1 MIFEALILGLI
12 FGKLRG
18 GQLKRLGY
26 RTLDFPILIII
37 SFILL
42 LGTSILIQLGNPV
55 AIQYRMFLYIGAY
68 CLLFIVLFF
77 NLHNRALWLILV
89 GAILN
94 FAAIV
99 LNQGSMPVDLNLL
112 ARAGFQNMLQSTI
125 NIGALP
131 NYISLE
137 NALGFTAYLG
147 KRLVTPAF
155 YPLKQIMSVG
165 DIFISLGLLIYVQA
179 LMCSRSHHRAAG
191 VIRFDQQ
198 KGIRA

>member
-1 MIFEALILGLI
+1 MIFEALIIGVI
-12 FGKLRG
+12 IGKLRG
-18 GQLKRLGY
+18 GHIKRLGH
-26 RTLDFPILIII
+26 RSLDLPILVIL

-42 LGTSILIQLGNPV
+42 LGTSILIQLGNPM
-55 AIQYRMFLYIGAY
+55 AIKYRMLLYIAAY

-77 NLHNRALWLILV
+77 NLHSRSLWFVLI

-99 LNQGSMPVDLNLL
+99 LNQGSMPVDLSLL
-112 ARAGFQNMLQSTI
+112 ERAGFLNTLNSI

-137 NALGFTAYLG
+137 NALGFTTYLG
-147 KRLVTPAF
+147 KKMVTPSL
-155 YPLKQIMSVG
+155 YPFKQIISIG
-165 DIFISLGLLIYVQA
+165 DIFISLGLLLYVQA
-179 LMCSRSHHRAAG
+179 IMCSRSHRAAG